1 MYICSIMLRNVL
13 GFKCTYFGLLINNV
27 LLFQKVEDVGCQLT
41 SWTQT
46 VTRLRSQYEWLLFFS
61 VPKLLLVY
69 QLMQGWNEEEEEGC
83 LDQLVREIMFLITN
97 DPLTRDTLRKNI
109 EVILTNNTSVFG

>member
-1 MYICSIMLRNVL
+1 MRIFLCCV
-13 GFKCTYFGLLINNV
+13 FNNGIWFCI
-27 LLFQKVEDVGCQLT
+27 FQKVEDVGCQLT

-69 QLMQGWNEEEEEGC
+69 QLMQGWDEEEKEGC

-97 DPLTRDTLRKNI
+97 DSLTIENLHQNI
-109 EVILTNNTSVFG
+109 EVIIT

>member
-1 MYICSIMLRNVL
+1 M
-13 GFKCTYFGLLINNV
+13 
-27 LLFQKVEDVGCQLT
+27 GCQLT

-69 QLMQGWNEEEEEGC
+69 QLMQGWNEEEEEEEGC

-97 DPLTRDTLRKNI
+97 DSTTRENLRENI
-109 EVILTNNTSVFG
+109 EVISTIK